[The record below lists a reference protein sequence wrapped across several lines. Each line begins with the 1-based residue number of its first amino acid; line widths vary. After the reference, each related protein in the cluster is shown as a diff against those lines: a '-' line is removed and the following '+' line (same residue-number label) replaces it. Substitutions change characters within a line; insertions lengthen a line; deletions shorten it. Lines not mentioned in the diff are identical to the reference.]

1 MAADRLAVDGFVVVD
16 GAVDGALGARLC
28 EVFAALPHQ
37 RAGSRAGLD
46 HPAVRELAA
55 SLGVRALVEPALGAR
70 AFAVRATLFDKNP
83 RANWHVAWHQD
94 LVVPVR
100 ERREVPGFSA
110 WSQKEGV
117 TFAQPPAQVLEGMLA
132 VRVDLDGSHAANGA
146 LRVLPG
152 THTLGILSAGQR
164 FESSWSREPVTCAVP
179 AGGALAM
186 RPLLLHASS
195 RAGTP
200 SRRRVVHL
208 EFAAHEL
215 PAGLEWHERVC

>member
-1 MAADRLAVDGFVVVD
+1 VDADRLIVEGFVVVGD
-16 GAVDGALGARLC
+16 AADDALCARLSH
-28 EVFAALPHQ
+28 VFAALPHE

-46 HPAVRELAA
+46 HDVVRELAA
-55 SLGVRALVEPALGAR
+55 SPAVRALVEPMLGAQ
-70 AFAVRATLFDKNP
+70 AFCVRATLFDKTP
-83 RANWHVAWHQD
+83 RANWQVAWHQD

-117 TFAQPPAQVLEGMLA
+117 TFVQPPAQVLEDMLA
-132 VRVDLDGSHAANGA
+132 VRIDLDGSDAQNGA

-152 THTLGILSAGQR
+152 THTLGVLSARQR
-164 FESSWSREPVTCAVP
+164 SDFSWSRAPVTCAVP
-179 AGGALAM
+179 TCGALVM

-195 RAGTP
+195 RAEAP

-208 EFAAHEL
+208 EFAAHQL
-215 PAGLEWHERVC
+215 PAGLEWHERVR